1 MKNDMMYDYKQTNL
15 NIEQIFAMLE
25 LKPKQKV

>member
-25 LKPKQKV
+25 LKPKQKA